1 MERHAEEQ
9 MYMPELVFGHLCTS
23 SNYNY
28 NDSRHGLGVQLANIF
43 STHFRV
49 ECLDTHRRK
58 RFRMEWERNMRTRH
72 KPVVTVAVVG
82 CRSPVRDYTEITFRP
97 DLERFG
103 MEGLDKD
110 IVALLTKRVY
120 DIAGCNPGVKVTLNK
135 RPIRLQGGFEAYVG
149 LYLNCKKSGR
159 PRVPH
164 VFRQIDARWSVC
176 VALSESGQFQQVSFV
191 NSVCTSG
198 GGVHVDQAY
207 ASLRREL
214 APIINRENSASAKAT
229 ADHVASHVWLF
240 INCRLPAPVFDSQAK
255 GKLMSHRPVAG
266 GALWQLP
273 DDYVRQGSAPLPRVG
288 QQPMSTLSLL
298 LTCCSRS
305 CRVRS
310 VNGMHHSGARGCH
323 DAAPSG
329 PPVGCR
335 PTWQGNGPSQV
346 G

>member
-1 MERHAEEQ
+1 MEIHSDQ
-9 MYMPELVFGHLCTS
+9 QIYTPELVFGHLYTS
-23 SNYNY
+23 SNYTDDDLEETGGRN
-28 NDSRHGLGVQLANIF
+28 GLGAKLANIF

-164 VFRQIDARWSVC
+164 VFRQIDERWSVC
-176 VALSESGQFQQVSFV
+176 VALSESSQFQQVSFV
-191 NSVCTSG
+191 NSVCTTI
-198 GGVHVDQAY
+198 GGVHVNRVYESLWTQL
-207 ASLRREL
+207 ASIIDGQNEGGDTASREL
-214 APIINRENSASAKAT
+214 IAPY
-229 ADHVASHVWLF
+229 VWLF
-240 INCRLPAPVFDSQAK
+240 VNCRLPKPTFDSQIKQNLASYQPIHK
-255 GKLMSHRPVAG
+255 DAAES
-266 GALWQLP
+266 LWQLP
-273 DDYVRQGSAPLPRVG
+273 TDYIQQGIFPHSRIFPQWMSLC
-288 QQPMSTLSLL
+288 QPFPSHP
-298 LTCCSRS
+298 CEKS
-305 CRVRS
+305 C
-310 VNGMHHSGARGCH
+310 
-323 DAAPSG
+323 
-329 PPVGCR
+329 
-335 PTWQGNGPSQV
+335 
-346 G
+346 